1 METSGT
7 SIKFCAPAKVA
18 YSIVEQFEDEFKAK
32 IGAKHCVAVNSGG
45 TALFLALKA
54 LGIGKG
60 DEVIIPEFT
69 MVATANAV
77 VECGAKPVFVDVE
90 DNGNIDVS
98 KIQVTKKTKAII
110 PVHIYGHP
118 ADMADL
124 KEIGIPIVED
134 AAEAHGAVYGRSYA
148 GTLGRAGCFS
158 FYSNKII
165 STGEGGAVVTDDKN
179 LAEELR
185 QLRSYKFGPAYWHS
199 GIGYG
204 MRMNPYGAAHGLSEL
219 KEWDKHIERRT
230 WLAGYYD
237 RNIKVGMG
245 LPTKPNVKHVHWM
258 YGRLVEKRDDFM
270 LYLKEHGIET
280 RHFFRPMTMQPM
292 FKGKTGR
299 RAKWLYEHGVLLP
312 SMCTDEEAERIV
324 KVCNDY

>member
-7 SIKFCAPAKVA
+7 SINFCNPAKA
-18 YSIVEQFEDEFKAK
+18 SYAIVEQFENEFKAK

-45 TALFLALKA
+45 TALFLTLKA

-60 DEVIIPEFT
+60 DEVIVPEFT

-77 VECGAKPVFVDVE
+77 VECGARPVFVDVE

-124 KEIGIPIVED
+124 KEIGLPVIED
-134 AAEAHGAVYGRSYA
+134 AAEAHGATYDDTYA
-148 GTLGRAGCFS
+148 GRLGFAGCFS

-165 STGEGGAVVTDDKN
+165 STGEGGAVVTDNKN

-185 QLRSYKFGPAYWHS
+185 QLRSYRFGPEYRHN

-204 MRMNPYGAAHGLSEL
+204 MRMNPYGATHGLSEL
-219 KEWDKHIERRT
+219 KEWDKRIGERIWR
-230 WLAGYYD
+230 AKYYD
-237 RNIKVGMG
+237 LHLKVGMP

-258 YGRLVEKRDDFM
+258 YGRVVENRDDFM
-270 LYLKEHGIET
+270 RHLKEHGIET

-312 SMCTDEEAERIV
+312 SMCSDSEAERV
-324 KVCNDY
+324 VEVCNNY